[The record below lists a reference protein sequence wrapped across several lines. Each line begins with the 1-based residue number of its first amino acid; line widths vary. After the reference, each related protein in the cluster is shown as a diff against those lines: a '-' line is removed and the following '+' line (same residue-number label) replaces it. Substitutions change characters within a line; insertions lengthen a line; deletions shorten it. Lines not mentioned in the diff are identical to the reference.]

1 MTKAYLAISIVI
13 FGLVALG
20 HLARVLQGWQAKL
33 GPYDIPM
40 YVSWGGLVGAG
51 ILAIWG
57 ATQLRR

>member
-1 MTKAYLAISIVI
+1 MTKTYLAISIVI

-40 YVSWGGLVGAG
+40 YVSWGGLVAAG